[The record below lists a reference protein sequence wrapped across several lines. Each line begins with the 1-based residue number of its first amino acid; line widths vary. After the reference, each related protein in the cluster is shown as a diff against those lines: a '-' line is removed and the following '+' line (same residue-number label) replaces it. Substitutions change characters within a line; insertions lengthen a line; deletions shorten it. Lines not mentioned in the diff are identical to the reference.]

1 MVKLIIYF
9 MASRSLTLNNVHNKL
24 KSFEEPIV
32 NGIIN
37 RYHLKKD
44 RSVYEITPSLDFETI
59 QTNTQTN
66 IKIDMD
72 NEIIDIYLN
81 TILPMITGEKINKF
95 YVQDQLLLD
104 LISCR
109 VYYGKEIA
117 EIKFRDNM
125 SIFLEYYR
133 NDYSMTPLVENPT
146 IEYAVLKR
154 AKNYE
159 KLIHGSDLSQQVESI
174 FATMIELNK
183 KLQVIYLKTRIS
195 NLKIGYLGPDGTFA
209 SQITKHYFKKLNDL
223 QPHDSH
229 LTLFK
234 LLNDNNLD
242 IIVVPARN
250 NITGLINGVDFDE
263 DKHYLIK
270 MIDFNVVIDLL
281 GRENYPLETIEKIY
295 SHPQT
300 YAEAYKWLYNAIP
313 HAKFVPTLSTASASL
328 QVKNDSE
335 SKSVALSSRRCAEKL
350 GLHVIKENIVDNS
363 VTTFYIVAKK

>member
-1 MVKLIIYF
+1 
-9 MASRSLTLNNVHNKL
+9 MASRSLTLNDVHSKL

-44 RSVYEITPSLDFETI
+44 RTVYETTPSLDYETNQI
-59 QTNTQTN
+59 KTKTN
-66 IKIDMD
+66 IIIDMD
-72 NEIIDIYLN
+72 KEIIDTYLN
-81 TILPMITGEKINKF
+81 TILPMITGETKNKF

-117 EIKFRDNM
+117 EIKFRDNT

-174 FATMIELNK
+174 FAIMIELNK
-183 KLQVIYLKTRIS
+183 KLQITYLKTRIS
-195 NLKIGYLGPDGTFA
+195 SLRVGYLGPDGTFA
-209 SQITKHYFKKLNDL
+209 SQITKHYFKKLNNSQHNNL

-234 LLNDNNLD
+234 MLDDDNLD

-250 NITGLINGVDFDE
+250 NITGLISGVDLNE
-263 DKHYLIK
+263 EKHYLIK

-281 GRENYPLETIEKIY
+281 GRENYPLDTIEKIY

-300 YAEAYKWLYNAIP
+300 YAEAYKWLYNTIP
-313 HAKFVPTLSTASASL
+313 NAKFIPTLSTASASL
-328 QVKNDSE
+328 QVKNDDGCR
-335 SKSVALSSRRCAEKL
+335 SVALSSRRCAEKL
-350 GLHVIKENIVDNS
+350 GLCVIKENIVNNS
-363 VTTFYIVAKK
+363 ITTFYIVAKK